1 MGEIKMKGW
10 TQADLDRINA
20 KNSRNASKKAATVQT
35 QGEGRKTGGK
45 GAKIKPNAR
54 IKTDYSKYDF
64 IIGIDTGV
72 NTGFCAWDVETK
84 VILQLETFMI
94 HEAIQRVENLKDNG
108 CKLFVR
114 VEDARLATHGR
125 NTKTDKYKAQGA
137 GSVKRD
143 AKIWEDFLVSNN
155 IPHEMVRPAMRKK
168 KMAATEFKQITKWP
182 KRTNQH
188 SRDACML
195 VFRL

>member
-1 MGEIKMKGW
+1 MSNW
-10 TQADLDRINA
+10 TQAEADRVNA
-20 KNSRNASKKAATVQT
+20 KNSRNKPTNPQAVAT
-35 QGEGRKTGGK
+35 QGEGRKSGGK
-45 GAKIKPNAR
+45 AERTKPKAR
-54 IKTDYSKYDF
+54 NKVDYSKYDF
-64 IIGIDTGV
+64 VIGIDTGV
-72 NTGFCAWDVETK
+72 NTGFCAWDIETK

-94 HEAIQRVENLKDNG
+94 HEALQKVSTLKSRDYR
-108 CKLFVR
+108 LFVR

-125 NTKTDKYKAQGA
+125 TAKTDQYKAQGA

-143 AKIWEDFLVSNN
+143 AKIWADFLVSNN

-168 KMAATEFKQITKWP
+168 KMTAAEFKQITKWP

-195 VFRL
+195 VFGL

>member
-1 MGEIKMKGW
+1 MKGW

-72 NTGFCAWDVETK
+72 NTGFCYIFIVTQHMWQIVYRLPHLFYQFFFHIFLIISELSFKSLVIVKVEIPTYRHP
-84 VILQLETFMI
+84 VS
-94 HEAIQRVENLKDNG
+94 AD
-108 CKLFVR
+108 LFFW
-114 VEDARLATHGR
+114 ATLLS
-125 NTKTDKYKAQGA
+125 A
-137 GSVKRD
+137 
-143 AKIWEDFLVSNN
+143 
-155 IPHEMVRPAMRKK
+155 
-168 KMAATEFKQITKWP
+168 
-182 KRTNQH
+182 
-188 SRDACML
+188 
-195 VFRL
+195 